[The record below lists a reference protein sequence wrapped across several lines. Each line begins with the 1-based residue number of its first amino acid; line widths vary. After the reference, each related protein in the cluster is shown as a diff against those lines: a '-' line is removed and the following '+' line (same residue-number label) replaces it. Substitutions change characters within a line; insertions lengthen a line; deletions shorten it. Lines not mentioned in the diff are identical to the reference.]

1 MPAGS
6 CDPAGAL
13 VYSDLDELNVAFTT
27 KTADDHPMA
36 SLLRAACLLMI
47 RSGIAGVVVGDASAA
62 AGWWL
67 IAVFSAL
74 LLLTFVVAVRQ
85 ADSS

>member
-27 KTADDHPMA
+27 KTADPMA

-47 RSGIAGVVVGDASAA
+47 LSGIAGVVVGDASAA